1 MRAFTEIF
9 LDAYYALIEREFRRN
24 DPNHM
29 LIGSRWQPATA
40 NDEVLCRVCGKYM
53 DVVSINYYAAGID
66 SAFVT
71 RIYEWS
77 GRKPQF
83 WSEFYYTST
92 KESNC
97 GPSGFDLPTQKAR
110 GMAYRNY
117 VEGAA
122 ALGFVVGIEWFTLI
136 DQAAT
141 GRFFEG
147 QNGERANTGLFN
159 VLDRPYKDMLGQMLE
174 AHLDIYP
181 VWFGRQDAWKSSGS
195 R

>member
-1 MRAFTEIF
+1 
-9 LDAYYALIEREFRRN
+9 
-24 DPNHM
+24 
-29 LIGSRWQPATA
+29 
-40 NDEVLCRVCGKYM
+40 
-53 DVVSINYYAAGID
+53 
-66 SAFVT
+66 
-71 RIYEWS
+71 
-77 GRKPQF
+77 
-83 WSEFYYTST
+83 
-92 KESNC
+92 
-97 GPSGFDLPTQKAR
+97 
-110 GMAYRNY
+110 MAYRNY

-159 VLDRPYKDMLGQMLE
+159 VLDRPYKDMLGQKLE

>member
-1 MRAFTEIF
+1 MVWPQTAV
-9 LDAYYALIEREFRRN
+9 LER
-24 DPNHM
+24 
-29 LIGSRWQPATA
+29 
-40 NDEVLCRVCGKYM
+40 VLLHVHQG
-53 DVVSINYYAAGID
+53 V
-66 SAFVT
+66 
-71 RIYEWS
+71 
-77 GRKPQF
+77 Q
-83 WSEFYYTST
+83 
-92 KESNC
+92 
-97 GPSGFDLPTQKAR
+97 
-110 GMAYRNY
+110 
-117 VEGAA
+117 
-122 ALGFVVGIEWFTLI
+122 LI